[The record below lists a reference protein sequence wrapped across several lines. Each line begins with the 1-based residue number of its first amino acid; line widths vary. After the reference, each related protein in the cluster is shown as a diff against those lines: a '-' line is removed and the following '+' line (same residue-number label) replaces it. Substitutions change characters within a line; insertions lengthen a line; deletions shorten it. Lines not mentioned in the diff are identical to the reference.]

1 MGIFREC
8 PIVTSYILRTH
19 EPCVPTGQVNFPH
32 GSLLPTTYYLPIG
45 WRGLLPWGVGT
56 RQGKKYWQNQK
67 KEFACYLIFLKI
79 LTRGIDHTFSHSEHK
94 KFGEQNYKGCKKN
107 YSAHILNCS
116 AHIFSHVP
124 NNFTLFYQ
132 KNGQKWRRYPRCGE
146 YLLFSIQIYN
156 IFPRNPNA
164 PQAS

>member
-1 MGIFREC
+1 M
-8 PIVTSYILRTH
+8 
-19 EPCVPTGQVNFPH
+19 PCGVVNGFTQNPKKLPRGKPH
-32 GSLLPTTYYLPIG
+32 PLGGG
-45 WRGLLPWGVGT
+45 WRGLLPWGGVGT
-56 RQGKKYWQNQK
+56 RQGKKYWHNQK

-79 LTRGIDHTFSHSEHK
+79 LTRGIDHTFSHSEQK
-94 KFGEQNYKGCKKN
+94 KFEELNYKGCKKN
-107 YSAHILNCS
+107 YSVHILNCS

-124 NNFTLFYQ
+124 NNFTLFYP
-132 KNGQKWRRYPRCGE
+132 KNRTKMKEIPPLWE